1 VPAFIPIR
9 YISDTGLR
17 IQAYRNLAEITT
29 HEQLD
34 RLRRDWRDRFG
45 QFPEAVENLLLITQI
60 KLAAARKSVTRVE
73 VKEGKLMLT
82 RRGDFV
88 LVGGKFP
95 RLVGTTIQG
104 HLPEILDLVKK
115 L

>member
-1 VPAFIPIR
+1 MPAFIPTK
-9 YISDTGLR
+9 YITDTALR
-17 IQAYRNLAEITT
+17 IQAYRNLTEITT

-45 QFPEAVENLLLITQI
+45 QFPTAVENLLLVSQI
-60 KLAAARKSVTRVE
+60 KLAAAKKNITRVE
-73 VKEGKLMLT
+73 VRESKLMIT

-88 LVGGKFP
+88 LVVGKFP
-95 RLVGTTIQG
+95 RLVAPTIQEN
-104 HLPEILDLVKK
+104 LPEVLDLVKK